1 VFSLS
6 ERDIEKHSRLIN
18 LFKSE
23 LEKPFIGREEE
34 ALVITLALMTGE
46 HAVLIG
52 EPGTAKSALARR
64 AADLLKARFFKYL
77 LTRYTEPDELLGP
90 LDIHAFREGKY
101 VRITRNKL
109 PEAEIAF
116 LDEVFNASSAILNTL
131 LTLLNE
137 RVIYDGYNEINVPL
151 WTLIAAC
158 NSVPEEPE
166 YQALYDRFLL
176 RHFVK
181 PVGEDKWGKL
191 LDASWAIERKGY
203 RATTPVLSMSDLKNI
218 YPYVLG
224 IDISR
229 VKPIILRLLAILE
242 DQGVHLTDRRK
253 GKVLK
258 VIAAHALL
266 RNRSTAGEEDLFVLK
281 YVAPSN
287 REDAEKVFI
296 VLLEE
301 VGSRER
307 MLREL
312 EELEANIGEVRSYL
326 AKTSSFDP
334 RLLEYLRG
342 LEKARD
348 KLEKIIKASP
358 DDKVVSKARK
368 LLSDV
373 EEVVD
378 EIKERVIT

>member
-34 ALVITLALMTGE
+34 ALVLTLALMTGE

-158 NSVPEEPE
+158 NNVPEEPE

-191 LDASWAIERKGY
+191 LDASWAIEREGY

-229 VKPIILRLLAILE
+229 VKPIILRIFAILE

-281 YVAPSN
+281 YVAPSS

-348 KLEKIIKASP
+348 KLEKVIKASP
-358 DDKVVSKARK
+358 DDKVVSKAKK

-373 EEVVD
+373 EEVVE